1 MNTSLLKSTKDK
13 TMKESTEAINN
24 SHLARVCVYMVNH
37 EIHEC
42 IYIYI
47 SIPGPKVSSYTCIIL
62 HRGSCGVAKY
72 LKVSFTL
79 RRLEE

>member
-37 EIHEC
+37 EIHEY

-47 SIPGPKVSSYTCIIL
+47 HPRAESFEL
-62 HRGSCGVAKY
+62 HVYY
-72 LKVSFTL
+72 LT
-79 RRLEE
+79 